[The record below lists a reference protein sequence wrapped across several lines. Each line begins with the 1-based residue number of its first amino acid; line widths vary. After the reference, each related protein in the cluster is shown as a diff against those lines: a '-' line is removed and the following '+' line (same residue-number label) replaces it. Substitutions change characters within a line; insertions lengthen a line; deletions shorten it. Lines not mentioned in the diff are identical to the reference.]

1 MTYPAHADASRQHVV
16 LDTSPQAL
24 TLPHLL
30 QTHRL
35 RLFYGDLHNHTGY
48 SDGTGRP
55 EEALRQMRARGLHF
69 AAITDHGELLDRDT
83 AIGDSHK
90 WAVTAQ
96 QVAALTGGDFL
107 AMRGFEW
114 SSPRQ
119 GHSNVWCSTAYTGYH
134 ATGDRSMQAFYEWL
148 IHARPIAGAQVLAS
162 FNHPG
167 REVACFDGC
176 AFVPALDDRLVAL
189 ECFNRGDDYGEAY
202 FQALD
207 RGWHVGAIG
216 VSDHHGDDWGNP
228 MFPRAGVL
236 ASSLT
241 LSHLQTAL
249 LARRVF
255 ATRSPTL
262 ALLVVGNEAL
272 MGSHLCL
279 DASETLTL
287 GVWCHDSAASHERGR
302 LELWTTGGKLI
313 EMHETRGLQ
322 QVAWRITAK
331 PQDAREHWFV
341 VRVLYNGM
349 VQAYSSPIWVCWSR
363 SQ

>member
-1 MTYPAHADASRQHVV
+1 
-16 LDTSPQAL
+16 
-24 TLPHLL
+24 
-30 QTHRL
+30 
-35 RLFYGDLHNHTGY
+35 
-48 SDGTGRP
+48 
-55 EEALRQMRARGLHF
+55 
-69 AAITDHGELLDRDT
+69 
-83 AIGDSHK
+83 
-90 WAVTAQ
+90 
-96 QVAALTGGDFL
+96 
-107 AMRGFEW
+107 
-114 SSPRQ
+114 
-119 GHSNVWCSTAYTGYH
+119 
-134 ATGDRSMQAFYEWL
+134 
-148 IHARPIAGAQVLAS
+148 
-162 FNHPG
+162 
-167 REVACFDGC
+167 
-176 AFVPALDDRLVAL
+176 
-189 ECFNRGDDYGEAY
+189 
-202 FQALD
+202 
-207 RGWHVGAIG
+207 
-216 VSDHHGDDWGNP
+216 

-322 QVAWRITAK
+322 QVTWRITAK